1 MSDPSIS
8 IIIPLYN
15 GRDTIERTIRSI
27 QDSKVDSKSIQLIV
41 VDDGS
46 TDRSLD
52 LAKQIASGGFHLSSK
67 FVCQLNQGACAA
79 RNHGLS
85 LAQAHWV
92 VFLDC
97 DDFYKE
103 DFLYAVVQLGHEEKI
118 LFGNYQLFNGAY
130 TSQMKLKRDL
140 DVKQAIAN
148 GSFTIP
154 GAVATSRSIAMKY
167 QWNTNLTADQ
177 DGEWMGR
184 MVFSGVPFDFVPE
197 TGVVYNTGN
206 PFSISKDKTHSSF
219 KSRIAS
225 AEVILDLIKA
235 ESKYTPYRKF
245 IATRLDLIA
254 FSYFH
259 YFPSECKKL
268 RKRALTISP
277 HYKHQIKGKKGLIR
291 NLFGFH
297 LSLAILKILKA

>member
-1 MSDPSIS
+1 MFNPSIS
-8 IIIPLYN
+8 VVIPLYN
-15 GRDTIERTIRSI
+15 GGETIERTIRSI
-27 QDSKVDSKSIQLIV
+27 LDSDVDSKDIQLIV

-52 LAKQIASGGFHLSSK
+52 LAIHTASGKFHLSSK

-97 DDFYKE
+97 DDFYKK
-103 DFLYAVVQLGHEEKI
+103 DFLSAVVQLGHEEKI

-154 GAVATSRSIAMKY
+154 GAVATSRAIAMKY
-167 QWNTNLTADQ
+167 QWNTNLAADQ

-184 MVFSGVPFDFVPE
+184 MVFSGVPFDFAPE
-197 TGVVYNTGN
+197 TGVIYNTGN
-206 PFSISKDKTHSSF
+206 PHSISKNKTHSSF
-219 KSRIAS
+219 KSRVAS
-225 AEVILDLIKA
+225 AEVILDLINA
-235 ESKYTPYRKF
+235 QSKYTPYKKS
-245 IATRLDLIA
+245 IAARLDLIA

-277 HYKHQIKGKKGLIR
+277 HYRHQIKGKKGLIR

-297 LSLAILKILKA
+297 LSLAILKILKV